1 MMKKRKLLSLVATTG
16 LLFAQFLTPLGQI
29 GALMGYADAKNSITE
44 VVTDGLNNRQTAD
57 LPQSET
63 AASKLEETASP
74 APTTSGDDKS
84 ENTTKKSPLELQPR
98 ALRVADDLLTR
109 TGSFKVK
116 KVDEDGKTLLGN
128 AKFRLMSD
136 STNTPVYQ
144 TELTTSIA
152 GEATFSNIPPGTYLL
167 KEIHAPSGYQEMTDC
182 YKITVSQDGY
192 TQYTYV
198 KTSVGT
204 EASPSVASSTGGAGS
219 TEVRAPKTSGV
230 VTVENYQFTTKNKA
244 SGNADYKK
252 LWATSGEFFD
262 MSFTLKVK
270 EGTQPGDSFTIK
282 LSPYLSPNG
291 IREKFISAPPLML
304 DNQVVATGIYDE
316 KENSYIY
323 TFNDLITRKKNIT
336 LTANYTF
343 SPEAKKVDREWYINT
358 YNITNVIDEQKQ
370 DSGDFTI
377 DYGEGQYMAG
387 VLNSGL
393 RLRNNV
399 TYLNRTTGEVEY
411 TIYLNNGAP
420 PRDSKYTVKNP
431 PLGGKHFLNLEEKSP
446 SVVFDKNSISVY
458 RVPLSQKGMMM
469 PYSMSGETDGLE
481 SIAFDYSNKGITF
494 DKASFYDK
502 VTGANTAGLLIKI
515 KAQIITENKRS
526 ADVSLNAG
534 WTYTNLIGA
543 RSDAKASAIELG
555 NTSSGSA
562 NNIEPTLTIRNYKK
576 KKGSIVFTK
585 QDSEEKKPLKDVTF
599 KLEKKEDDQWRIVD
613 KYKEVRSETD
623 GKLSLIDLDPGEYQL
638 IETKPLDGYL
648 IPSGPVATF
657 TITDQGTEDAVKPS
671 DKVIQNTKPGH
682 QKIKVVK
689 KDEQSSTPLSGAT
702 FQLESSKGVVLTGE
716 TNQKGEYTF
725 KDLPFGEYLLT
736 EIRAPK
742 GYILDKTPRT
752 ITIGETSNDTAPST
766 VQPRSVEFRSASAVL
781 TAGKDVSANIVVKKV
796 EYSSTNGQEFLNVN
810 PNHGENLIAR
820 TEFELKK
827 DIKIQ
832 KGDYFAVKLS
842 ENIDPFGIATGETT
856 SFNIVGTYGT
866 LAVGKYDNNS
876 RSIIYTFTD
885 YVDKYE
891 VSHFSTIL
899 PYFID
904 RYAVLNESDIE
915 ISTSVSN
922 QKYSTN
928 VRVLY
933 TPYYGATDSYSPVNI
948 GSMLTKLDL
957 KQELFTNYVYI
968 NPRHEQ
974 IRNGELYFIGDGSAV
989 INEETSVTLFKAP
1002 YNENMPPSWGVND
1015 ADLTEE
1021 VNIPI
1026 VKKNGQIYINFGNN
1040 LQYRDSFV
1048 MKVVGRYDINSDAPI
1063 KTSATLYQNYY
1074 NYYGYYT
1081 EKGRWIPRGPYSEYF
1096 TYNAGAVLKSGESSA
1111 DGAIRVSVTNRKNSV
1126 AFTKTNGLEKPLEA
1140 TFELRR
1146 LNSNK
1151 TFTSVKTTTSTKD
1164 TGTFSFEGMEAGS
1177 YEVWETRSPE
1187 GYLKPDKAVATFKV
1201 DKDGII
1207 KDLTPD
1213 NGKIINYPN
1222 TAKIIFTKMLASEKG
1237 ELSPA
1242 TKEKSATFSLWRL
1255 KEASLKETNTINQ
1268 AYDEQHYEPVI
1279 DNNSVR
1285 TVTSDSRG
1293 NVLFD
1298 KLSPGFYAIKE
1309 EKAPDGYV
1317 KQQGIVRIFQVDS
1330 AGKVIKYQY
1339 SKDKSIA
1346 DKLTEIT
1353 ALETEQL
1360 KQFDEIVNKQFV
1372 FPMTGGQ
1379 GVALFVMIGGAMMG
1393 IAYLG
1398 HRRKQKLNS

>member
-1 MMKKRKLLSLVATTG
+1 MMNKRKLLSLVATTG

-29 GALMGYADAKNSITE
+29 GVLMGYADAKNSITE
-44 VVTDGLNNRQTAD
+44 VVTDDLNNHQTAD

-63 AASKLEETASP
+63 AASKFEGTDSLAP
-74 APTTSGDDKS
+74 ATSGDEESK
-84 ENTTKKSPLELQPR
+84 NTIKKSPLELQPR

-116 KVDEDGKTLLGN
+116 KVDEDGKTPLSDV
-128 AKFRLMSD
+128 KFQLKSD

-144 TELTTSIA
+144 TESTTSNT
-152 GEATFSNIPPGTYLL
+152 GEATFSKIPPGTYLL
-167 KEIHAPSGYQEMTDC
+167 KEIQAPSGYQEMAD
-182 YKITVSQDGY
+182 YYRITVSQDGY

-411 TIYLNNGAP
+411 TIYLNNGAS
-420 PRDSKYTVKNP
+420 PRDSKYTVSDP
-431 PLGGKHFLNLEEKSP
+431 WVALHYINLAEKS
-446 SVVFDKNSISVY
+446 SAVLFNKDDITVY
-458 RVPLSQKGMMM
+458 RVPLSQKTSKM

-481 SIAFDYSNKGITF
+481 IISVNHDSQGFSLPKG
-494 DKASFYDK
+494 SFYDSETNK
-502 VTGANTAGLLIKI
+502 NTAGILIKI
-515 KAQIITENKRS
+515 KAKIDSPTKT
-526 ADVSLNAG
+526 ADVSLNAI
-534 WTYTNLIGA
+534 WKYTQVGGQSN
-543 RSDAKASAIELG
+543 AKASAIELG

-576 KKGSIVFTK
+576 KKGSIAFTK
-585 QDSEEKKPLKDVTF
+585 QDSEEKAALKDVTF
-599 KLEKKEDDQWRIVD
+599 KLEKKAGDQWHVVD
-613 KYKEVRSETD
+613 KYKEVKSETD

-648 IPSGPVATF
+648 VPSGPVATF
-657 TITDQGTEDAVKPS
+657 TITDQGTEGAVKPS
-671 DKVIQNTKPGH
+671 DKIIQNTKPGH

-689 KDEQSSTPLSGAT
+689 KDEQSSALLPGAT
-702 FQLESSKGVVLTGE
+702 FQLESSKGVILTGE
-716 TNQKGEYTF
+716 TNQRGEYTF

-885 YVDKYE
+885 YVEKYE
-891 VSHFSTIL
+891 VSRFSTIL

-904 RYAVLNESDIE
+904 RYTVKRDQDIVV
-915 ISTSVSN
+915 STSVSN
-922 QKYSTN
+922 QEYSTN

-968 NPRHEQ
+968 NPRHES
-974 IRNGELYFIGDGSAV
+974 IRNGELYFIGDGSAI

-1048 MKVVGRYDINSDAPI
+1048 IKVVGRYDINSDAPI

-1081 EKGRWIPRGPYSEYF
+1081 EKGRWIPQGPYSEYF

-1177 YEVWETRSPE
+1177 YEVWETQSPE

-1201 DKDGII
+1201 DKDGTI

-1255 KEASLKETNTINQ
+1255 KEASLKETNTVSQ

-1398 HRRKQKLNS
+1398 HRRKQKLNG

>member
-420 PRDSKYTVKNP
+420 PRDSKYTVSDPWVALHYVNVS
-431 PLGGKHFLNLEEKSP
+431 EKS
-446 SVVFDKNSISVY
+446 SAVLFNKDDITVY
-458 RVPLSQKGMMM
+458 RVPLSQKTSKM

-481 SIAFDYSNKGITF
+481 IISVNHDNQGFSLPKG
-494 DKASFYDK
+494 SFYDSETK
-502 VTGANTAGLLIKI
+502 KNTAGILIKI
-515 KAQIITENKRS
+515 KAKIDSPIRT
-526 ADVSLNAG
+526 ADVSLNAI
-534 WTYTNLIGA
+534 WKYTQVGGQSN
-543 RSDAKASAIELG
+543 AKASAIELG

-576 KKGSIVFTK
+576 KKGSIAFTK
-585 QDSEEKKPLKDVTF
+585 QDSEEKTALKDVTF
-599 KLEKKEDDQWRIVD
+599 KLEKKEDDQWRIID

-752 ITIGETSNDTAPST
+752 IIVGETPNDMAPST
-766 VQPRSVEFRSASAVL
+766 VQPRSVEFRSAPAAL
-781 TAGKDVSANIVVKKV
+781 TTGKDVSDNIVVKKV

-827 DIKIQ
+827 EIKIQ

-856 SFNIVGTYGT
+856 SFNIVGTYGI

-885 YVDKYE
+885 YVEKYE
-891 VSHFSTIL
+891 VSRFSTIL

-904 RYAVLNESDIE
+904 RYTVKRDQDIVV
-915 ISTSVSN
+915 STSVSN
-922 QKYSTN
+922 QEYSTN

-968 NPRHEQ
+968 NPRHES
-974 IRNGELYFIGDGSAV
+974 IRNGELYFIGDGSAI

-1002 YNENMPPSWGVND
+1002 YNENMSPSWGVND

-1048 MKVVGRYDINSDAPI
+1048 IKVVGRYDINSDAPI

-1081 EKGRWIPRGPYSEYF
+1081 EKGRWIPQGPYSEYF

-1164 TGTFSFEGMEAGS
+1164 TGKFSFEGMEAGS
-1177 YEVWETRSPE
+1177 YEVWETQSPE

-1201 DKDGII
+1201 DKDGTI

-1398 HRRKQKLNS
+1398 HRRKQKLNG

>member
-63 AASKLEETASP
+63 ATSKLEETASP

-204 EASPSVASSTGGAGS
+204 EVIPSVAPSTGEAGS

-411 TIYLNNGAP
+411 TIYLNNGAS
-420 PRDSKYTVKNP
+420 PRDSKYTVSDP
-431 PLGGKHFLNLEEKSP
+431 WVALHYINLAEKS
-446 SVVFDKNSISVY
+446 SAVLFNKDDITVY
-458 RVPLSQKGMMM
+458 RVPLSQKTSKM

-481 SIAFDYSNKGITF
+481 IISVNHDSQGFSLPKG
-494 DKASFYDK
+494 SFYDSETNK
-502 VTGANTAGLLIKI
+502 NTAGILIKI
-515 KAQIITENKRS
+515 KAKIDSPTKT
-526 ADVSLNAG
+526 ADVSLNAI
-534 WTYTNLIGA
+534 WKYTQVGGQSN
-543 RSDAKASAIELG
+543 AKASAIELG

-576 KKGSIVFTK
+576 KKGSIAFTK
-585 QDSEEKKPLKDVTF
+585 QDSEEKAALKDVTF
-599 KLEKKEDDQWRIVD
+599 KLEKKAGDQWHVID

-752 ITIGETSNDTAPST
+752 IIVGETPNDMAPST
-766 VQPRSVEFRSASAVL
+766 VQPRSVEFRSAPAAL
-781 TAGKDVSANIVVKKV
+781 TTGKDVSDNIVVKKV

-827 DIKIQ
+827 EIKIQ

-885 YVDKYE
+885 YVEKYE
-891 VSHFSTIL
+891 VSRFSTIL

-904 RYAVLNESDIE
+904 RYTVKRDQDIVV
-915 ISTSVSN
+915 STSVSN
-922 QKYSTN
+922 QEYSTN

-968 NPRHEQ
+968 NPRHES
-974 IRNGELYFIGDGSAV
+974 IRNGELYFIGDGSAI

-1048 MKVVGRYDINSDAPI
+1048 MKVVGRYDTDSDVPI

-1081 EKGRWIPRGPYSEYF
+1081 ENGRWIPQGPYSEYF

-1164 TGTFSFEGMEAGS
+1164 TGKFSFEGVEAGS
-1177 YEVWETRSPE
+1177 YEVWETQSPE

-1201 DKDGII
+1201 DKDGTI

-1255 KEASLKETNTINQ
+1255 KEASLKETNTVSQ

-1398 HRRKQKLNS
+1398 HRRKQKLNG

>member
-1 MMKKRKLLSLVATTG
+1 MMNKRKLLSLVATTG

-29 GALMGYADAKNSITE
+29 GVLMGYADAKNSITE
-44 VVTDGLNNRQTAD
+44 VVTDDLNNHQTAD

-63 AASKLEETASP
+63 AASKLEGTDSLAP
-74 APTTSGDDKS
+74 ATSGDEESK
-84 ENTTKKSPLELQPR
+84 NTIKKSPLELQPR

-116 KVDEDGKTLLGN
+116 KVDEDGKTPLSDV
-128 AKFRLMSD
+128 KFQLKSD

-144 TELTTSIA
+144 TESTTSNT
-152 GEATFSNIPPGTYLL
+152 GEATFSKIPPGTYLL
-167 KEIHAPSGYQEMTDC
+167 KEIQAPSGYQEMAD
-182 YKITVSQDGY
+182 YYRITVSQDGY

-411 TIYLNNGAP
+411 TIYLNNGAS
-420 PRDSKYTVKNP
+420 PRDSKYTVSDP
-431 PLGGKHFLNLEEKSP
+431 WVALHYINLAEKS
-446 SVVFDKNSISVY
+446 SAVLFNKDDITVY
-458 RVPLSQKGMMM
+458 RVPLSQKTSKM

-481 SIAFDYSNKGITF
+481 IISVNHDSQGFSLPKG
-494 DKASFYDK
+494 SFYDSETNK
-502 VTGANTAGLLIKI
+502 NTAGILIKI
-515 KAQIITENKRS
+515 KAKIDSPTKT
-526 ADVSLNAG
+526 ADVSLNTI
-534 WTYTNLIGA
+534 WKYTQVGGQSN
-543 RSDAKASAIELG
+543 AKASAIELG

-576 KKGSIVFTK
+576 KKGSIAFTK
-585 QDSEEKKPLKDVTF
+585 QDSEEKAALKDVTF
-599 KLEKKEDDQWRIVD
+599 KLEKKAGDQWHVVD
-613 KYKEVRSETD
+613 KYKEVKSETD

-648 IPSGPVATF
+648 VPSGPVATF
-657 TITDQGTEDAVKPS
+657 TITDQGTEGAVKPS
-671 DKVIQNTKPGH
+671 DKIIQNTKPGH

-689 KDEQSSTPLSGAT
+689 KDEQSSALLPGAT
-702 FQLESSKGVVLTGE
+702 FQLESSKGVILTGE
-716 TNQKGEYTF
+716 TNQRGEYTF

-885 YVDKYE
+885 YVEKYE
-891 VSHFSTIL
+891 VSRFSTIL

-904 RYAVLNESDIE
+904 RYTVKRDQDIVV
-915 ISTSVSN
+915 STSVSN
-922 QKYSTN
+922 QEYSTN

-968 NPRHEQ
+968 NPRHES
-974 IRNGELYFIGDGSAV
+974 IRNGELYFIGDGSAI

-1048 MKVVGRYDINSDAPI
+1048 IKVVGRYDINSDAPI

-1081 EKGRWIPRGPYSEYF
+1081 EKGRWIPQGPYSEYF

-1177 YEVWETRSPE
+1177 YEVWETQSPE

-1201 DKDGII
+1201 DKDGTI

-1255 KEASLKETNTINQ
+1255 KEASLKETNTVSQ

-1398 HRRKQKLNS
+1398 HRRKQKLNG

>member
-204 EASPSVASSTGGAGS
+204 EASPSVASSTGGAVS

-420 PRDSKYTVKNP
+420 PRDSKYTVSDPWVALHYVNVS
-431 PLGGKHFLNLEEKSP
+431 EKS
-446 SVVFDKNSISVY
+446 SAVLFNKDDITVY
-458 RVPLSQKGMMM
+458 RVPLSQKTSKM

-481 SIAFDYSNKGITF
+481 IISVNHDNQGFSLPKG
-494 DKASFYDK
+494 SFYDSETK
-502 VTGANTAGLLIKI
+502 KNTAGILIKI
-515 KAQIITENKRS
+515 KAKIDSPIRT
-526 ADVSLNAG
+526 ADVSLNAI
-534 WTYTNLIGA
+534 WKYTQVGGQSN
-543 RSDAKASAIELG
+543 AKASAIELG

-576 KKGSIVFTK
+576 KKGSIAFTK
-585 QDSEEKKPLKDVTF
+585 QDSEEKTALKDVTF
-599 KLEKKEDDQWRIVD
+599 KLEKKEDDQWRIID

-752 ITIGETSNDTAPST
+752 IIVGETPNDMAPST
-766 VQPRSVEFRSASAVL
+766 VQPRSVEFRSAPAAL
-781 TAGKDVSANIVVKKV
+781 TTGKDVSDNIVVKKV

-827 DIKIQ
+827 EIKIQ

-856 SFNIVGTYGT
+856 SFNIVGTYGI

-885 YVDKYE
+885 YVEKYE
-891 VSHFSTIL
+891 VSRFSTIL

-904 RYAVLNESDIE
+904 RYTVKRDQDIVV
-915 ISTSVSN
+915 STSVSN
-922 QKYSTN
+922 QEYSTN

-968 NPRHEQ
+968 NPRHES
-974 IRNGELYFIGDGSAV
+974 IRNGELYFIGDGSAI

-1048 MKVVGRYDINSDAPI
+1048 IKVVGRYDINSDAPI

-1081 EKGRWIPRGPYSEYF
+1081 EKGRWIPQGPYSEYF

-1164 TGTFSFEGMEAGS
+1164 TGKFSFEGMEAGS
-1177 YEVWETRSPE
+1177 YEVWETQSPE

-1201 DKDGII
+1201 DKDGTI

>member
-204 EASPSVASSTGGAGS
+204 EVIPSVAPSTGEAGS

-411 TIYLNNGAP
+411 TIYLNNGAS
-420 PRDSKYTVKNP
+420 PRDSKYTVSDPWVALHYVNVS
-431 PLGGKHFLNLEEKSP
+431 EKS
-446 SVVFDKNSISVY
+446 SAVLFNKDDITVY
-458 RVPLSQKGMMM
+458 RVPLSQKTSKM

-481 SIAFDYSNKGITF
+481 IISVNHDNQGFSLPKG
-494 DKASFYDK
+494 SFYDSETK
-502 VTGANTAGLLIKI
+502 KNTAGILIKI
-515 KAQIITENKRS
+515 KAKIDSPIRT
-526 ADVSLNAG
+526 ADVSLNAI
-534 WTYTNLIGA
+534 WKYTQVGGQSN
-543 RSDAKASAIELG
+543 AKASAIELG

-576 KKGSIVFTK
+576 KKGSIAFTK
-585 QDSEEKKPLKDVTF
+585 QDSEEKTALKDVTF
-599 KLEKKEDDQWRIVD
+599 KLEKKAGDQWHVVD
-613 KYKEVRSETD
+613 KYKEVKSETD

-752 ITIGETSNDTAPST
+752 IIVGETSNDMAPST
-766 VQPRSVEFRSASAVL
+766 VQPRSVEFRSAPAAL
-781 TAGKDVSANIVVKKV
+781 TTGKDVSDNIVVKKV

-827 DIKIQ
+827 EIKIQ

-856 SFNIVGTYGT
+856 SFNIVGTYGI

-885 YVDKYE
+885 YVEKYE
-891 VSHFSTIL
+891 VSRFSTIL

-904 RYAVLNESDIE
+904 RYTVKRDQDIVV
-915 ISTSVSN
+915 STSVSN
-922 QKYSTN
+922 QEYSTN

-968 NPRHEQ
+968 NPRHES
-974 IRNGELYFIGDGSAV
+974 IRNGELYFIGDGSAI
-989 INEETSVTLFKAP
+989 INEETSVTLFKAH

-1040 LQYRDSFV
+1040 LQYKDSFV
-1048 MKVVGRYDINSDAPI
+1048 MKVVGRYDTDSDVPI

-1081 EKGRWIPRGPYSEYF
+1081 ENGRWIPQGPYSEYF

-1177 YEVWETRSPE
+1177 YEVWETQSPE

-1201 DKDGII
+1201 DKDGTI

-1255 KEASLKETNTINQ
+1255 KEENLKETNTINQ

>member
-84 ENTTKKSPLELQPR
+84 ENTAKKSPLELQPR

-420 PRDSKYTVKNP
+420 PRDSKYTVSDPWVALHYVNVS
-431 PLGGKHFLNLEEKSP
+431 EKS
-446 SVVFDKNSISVY
+446 SAVLFNKDDITVY
-458 RVPLSQKGMMM
+458 RVPLSQKTSKM

-481 SIAFDYSNKGITF
+481 IISVNHDNQGFSLPKG
-494 DKASFYDK
+494 SFYDSETK
-502 VTGANTAGLLIKI
+502 KNTAGILIKI
-515 KAQIITENKRS
+515 KAKIDSPIRT
-526 ADVSLNAG
+526 ADVSLNAI
-534 WTYTNLIGA
+534 WKYTQVGGQSN
-543 RSDAKASAIELG
+543 AKASAIELG

-576 KKGSIVFTK
+576 KKGSIAFTK
-585 QDSEEKKPLKDVTF
+585 QDSEEKTALKDVTF
-599 KLEKKEDDQWRIVD
+599 KLEKKEDDQWRIID

-752 ITIGETSNDTAPST
+752 IIVGETSNDMAPST
-766 VQPRSVEFRSASAVL
+766 VQPRSVEFRSAPAAL
-781 TAGKDVSANIVVKKV
+781 TTGKDVSDNIVVKKV

-827 DIKIQ
+827 EIKIQ

-856 SFNIVGTYGT
+856 SFNIVGTYGI

-885 YVDKYE
+885 YVEKYE
-891 VSHFSTIL
+891 VSRFSTIL

-904 RYAVLNESDIE
+904 RYTVKRDQDIVV
-915 ISTSVSN
+915 STSVSN
-922 QKYSTN
+922 QEYSTN

-968 NPRHEQ
+968 NPRHES

-1255 KEASLKETNTINQ
+1255 KEASLKETNTVSQ

-1398 HRRKQKLNS
+1398 HHRKQKLNS

>member
-420 PRDSKYTVKNP
+420 PRDSKYTVSDPWVALHYVNVS
-431 PLGGKHFLNLEEKSP
+431 EKS
-446 SVVFDKNSISVY
+446 SAVLFNKDDITVY
-458 RVPLSQKGMMM
+458 RVPLSQKTSKM

-481 SIAFDYSNKGITF
+481 IISVNHDNQGFSLPKG
-494 DKASFYDK
+494 SFYDSETK
-502 VTGANTAGLLIKI
+502 KNTAGILIKI
-515 KAQIITENKRS
+515 KAKIDSPIRT
-526 ADVSLNAG
+526 ADVSLNAI
-534 WTYTNLIGA
+534 WKYTQVGGQSN
-543 RSDAKASAIELG
+543 AKASAIELG

-576 KKGSIVFTK
+576 KKGSIAFTK
-585 QDSEEKKPLKDVTF
+585 QDSEEKTALKDVTF
-599 KLEKKEDDQWRIVD
+599 KLEKKAGDQWRIID

-752 ITIGETSNDTAPST
+752 IIVGETPNDMAPST
-766 VQPRSVEFRSASAVL
+766 VQPRSVEFRSAPAAL
-781 TAGKDVSANIVVKKV
+781 TTGKDVSDNIVVKKV

-827 DIKIQ
+827 EIKIQ

-856 SFNIVGTYGT
+856 SFNIVGTYGI

-885 YVDKYE
+885 YVEKYE
-891 VSHFSTIL
+891 VSRFSTIL

-904 RYAVLNESDIE
+904 RYTVKRDQDIVV
-915 ISTSVSN
+915 STSVSN
-922 QKYSTN
+922 QEYSTN

-968 NPRHEQ
+968 NPRHES
-974 IRNGELYFIGDGSAV
+974 IRNGELYFIGDGSAI

-1048 MKVVGRYDINSDAPI
+1048 IKVVGRYDINSDAPI

-1081 EKGRWIPRGPYSEYF
+1081 EKGRWIPQGPYSEYF

-1164 TGTFSFEGMEAGS
+1164 TGKFSFEGMEAGS
-1177 YEVWETRSPE
+1177 YEVWETQSPE

-1201 DKDGII
+1201 DKDGTI

>member
-420 PRDSKYTVKNP
+420 PRDSKYTVSDPWVALHYVNVS
-431 PLGGKHFLNLEEKSP
+431 EKS
-446 SVVFDKNSISVY
+446 SAVLFNKDDITVY
-458 RVPLSQKGMMM
+458 RVPLSQKTSKM

-481 SIAFDYSNKGITF
+481 IISVNHDNQGFSLPKG
-494 DKASFYDK
+494 SFYDSETK
-502 VTGANTAGLLIKI
+502 KNTAGILIKI
-515 KAQIITENKRS
+515 KAKIDSPIRT
-526 ADVSLNAG
+526 ADVSLNAI
-534 WTYTNLIGA
+534 WKYTQVGGQSN
-543 RSDAKASAIELG
+543 AKASAIELG

-599 KLEKKEDDQWRIVD
+599 KLEKKEDDQWRIID

-752 ITIGETSNDTAPST
+752 IIVGETSNDMAPST
-766 VQPRSVEFRSASAVL
+766 VQPRSVEFRSAPAAL
-781 TAGKDVSANIVVKKV
+781 TTGKDVSDNIVVKKV

-827 DIKIQ
+827 EIKIQ

-856 SFNIVGTYGT
+856 SFNIVGTYGI

-885 YVDKYE
+885 YVEKYE
-891 VSHFSTIL
+891 VSRFSTIL

-904 RYAVLNESDIE
+904 RYTVKRDQDIVV
-915 ISTSVSN
+915 STSVSN
-922 QKYSTN
+922 QEYSTN

-968 NPRHEQ
+968 NPRHYSLS
-974 IRNGELYFIGDGSAV
+974 NGRLVFSGQGAAIIDE
-989 INEETSVTLFKAP
+989 NTQVTLYLANDT
-1002 YNENMPPSWGVND
+1002 YDMPPSWGID
-1015 ADLTEE
+1015 DKRLIEE
-1021 VNIPI
+1021 KSIKINKSLGRIDI
-1026 VKKNGQIYINFGNN
+1026 DFQNRLYSGQ
-1040 LQYRDSFV
+1040 SFIL
-1048 MKVVGRYDINSDAPI
+1048 KIVGRYDINSDAPI

-1081 EKGRWIPRGPYSEYF
+1081 EKGRWIPQGPYSEYF

-1177 YEVWETRSPE
+1177 YEVWETQSPE

-1201 DKDGII
+1201 DKDGTI

-1398 HRRKQKLNS
+1398 HRRKQKLNG

>member
-204 EASPSVASSTGGAGS
+204 EVIPSVAPSTGEAGS

-343 SPEAKKVDREWYINT
+343 SPEAKKVDREWYIST

-411 TIYLNNGAP
+411 TIYLNNGAS
-420 PRDSKYTVKNP
+420 PRDSKYTVSDPWVALHYVNVS
-431 PLGGKHFLNLEEKSP
+431 EKS
-446 SVVFDKNSISVY
+446 SAVLFNKDDITVY
-458 RVPLSQKGMMM
+458 RVPLSQKTSKM

-481 SIAFDYSNKGITF
+481 IISVNHDNQGFSLPKG
-494 DKASFYDK
+494 SFYDSETK
-502 VTGANTAGLLIKI
+502 KNTAGILIKI
-515 KAQIITENKRS
+515 KAKIDSPIRT
-526 ADVSLNAG
+526 ADVSLNAI
-534 WTYTNLIGA
+534 WKYTQVGGQSN
-543 RSDAKASAIELG
+543 AKASAIELG

-576 KKGSIVFTK
+576 KKGSIAFTK
-585 QDSEEKKPLKDVTF
+585 QDSEEKTALKDVTF
-599 KLEKKEDDQWRIVD
+599 KLEKKAGDQWHVVD
-613 KYKEVRSETD
+613 KYKEVKSETD

-752 ITIGETSNDTAPST
+752 IIVGETSNDMAPST
-766 VQPRSVEFRSASAVL
+766 VQPRSVEFRSAPAAL
-781 TAGKDVSANIVVKKV
+781 TTGKDVSDNIVVKKV

-827 DIKIQ
+827 EIKIQ

-856 SFNIVGTYGT
+856 SFNIVGTYGI

-885 YVDKYE
+885 YVEKYE
-891 VSHFSTIL
+891 VSRFSTIL

-904 RYAVLNESDIE
+904 RYTVKRDQDIVV
-915 ISTSVSN
+915 STSVSN
-922 QKYSTN
+922 QEYSTN

-968 NPRHEQ
+968 NPRHES
-974 IRNGELYFIGDGSAV
+974 IRNGELYFIGDGSAI
-989 INEETSVTLFKAP
+989 INEETSVTLFKAH

-1015 ADLTEE
+1015 ADLMEE

-1048 MKVVGRYDINSDAPI
+1048 MKVVGRYDTDSDVPI

-1081 EKGRWIPRGPYSEYF
+1081 ENGRWIPQGPYSEYF

-1177 YEVWETRSPE
+1177 YEVWETQSPE

-1201 DKDGII
+1201 DKDGTI

-1255 KEASLKETNTINQ
+1255 KEENLKETNTINQ

>member
-1 MMKKRKLLSLVATTG
+1 MMNKRKLLSLVATTG

-29 GALMGYADAKNSITE
+29 GVLMGYADAKNSITE
-44 VVTDGLNNRQTAD
+44 VVTDDLNNHQTAD

-63 AASKLEETASP
+63 AASKLEGTDSLAP
-74 APTTSGDDKS
+74 ATSGDEESK
-84 ENTTKKSPLELQPR
+84 NTIKKSPLELQPR

-116 KVDEDGKTLLGN
+116 KVDEDGKTPLSDV
-128 AKFRLMSD
+128 KFQLKSD

-144 TELTTSIA
+144 TESTTSNT
-152 GEATFSNIPPGTYLL
+152 GEATFSKIPPGTYLL
-167 KEIHAPSGYQEMTDC
+167 KEIQAPSGYQEMAD
-182 YKITVSQDGY
+182 YYRITVSQDGY

-431 PLGGKHFLNLEEKSP
+431 PLGGNHFLNLEEKSP

-752 ITIGETSNDTAPST
+752 IIVGETPNDMAPST
-766 VQPRSVEFRSASAVL
+766 VQPRSVKFRSAPAAL
-781 TAGKDVSANIVVKKV
+781 TTDKDVSASIVVKKV
-796 EYSSTNGQEFLNVN
+796 EYSSTNGQASLNVN

-827 DIKIQ
+827 DTKIQ
-832 KGDYFAVKLS
+832 KGDYFVVKLS

-856 SFNIVGTYGT
+856 SFNIVGTYGI
-866 LAVGKYDNNS
+866 LAIGKYDSNS

-891 VSHFSTIL
+891 VSRFSTIL

-904 RYAVLNESDIE
+904 RYTVKRDQDIVV
-915 ISTSVSN
+915 STSVSD
-922 QKYSTN
+922 QKYTAK

-933 TPYYGATDSYSPVNI
+933 TPYYGATDSYSPVNV

-957 KQELFTNYVYI
+957 AQGLFTNYVYI

-974 IRNGELYFIGDGSAV
+974 IRNGKLYFTGEGSAV
-989 INEETSVTLFKAP
+989 INEGTTVTLFKAP

-1015 ADLTEE
+1015 AGLTKE
-1021 VNIPI
+1021 VNIPV
-1026 VKKNGQIYINFGNN
+1026 VKENGRIYIDFGNS
-1040 LQYRDSFV
+1040 LQYRDSFIL
-1048 MKVVGRYDINSDAPI
+1048 KIVGRYDADSDAPI

-1081 EKGRWIPRGPYSEYF
+1081 EKGRWIPQGPYSEYF

-1111 DGAIRVSVTNRKNSV
+1111 DGAIRVSVTNRKNSI
-1126 AFTKTNGLEKPLEA
+1126 AFIKTNDLEKPLEA

-1146 LNSNK
+1146 LDSNK
-1151 TFTSVKTTTSTKD
+1151 AFTSVKTTKSTKD
-1164 TGTFSFEGMEAGS
+1164 TGTFSFEGMETGS
-1177 YEVWETRSPE
+1177 YEVWETQSPE
-1187 GYLKPDKAVATFKV
+1187 GYLKPNKAVATFKV
-1201 DKDGII
+1201 DKDGTI

-1242 TKEKSATFSLWRL
+1242 TKEKSATFSLWQL
-1255 KEASLKETNTINQ
+1255 KEASLKETGTINQ
-1268 AYDEQHYEPVI
+1268 AYDEQHYEPVMN
-1279 DNNSVR
+1279 NNSVR
-1285 TVTSDSRG
+1285 TVTSDSSG

-1330 AGKVIKYQY
+1330 AGKVIKYHH
-1339 SKDKSIA
+1339 SKDKTIT

-1379 GVALFVMIGGAMMG
+1379 GIALFVMIGGAMMG

-1398 HRRKQKLNS
+1398 HHRKQKLNS

>member
-63 AASKLEETASP
+63 ATSKLEETASP

-204 EASPSVASSTGGAGS
+204 EVIPSVAPSTGEAGS

-420 PRDSKYTVKNP
+420 PRDSKYTVSDPWVALHYVNVS
-431 PLGGKHFLNLEEKSP
+431 EKS
-446 SVVFDKNSISVY
+446 SAVLFNKDDITVY
-458 RVPLSQKGMMM
+458 RVPLSQKTSKM

-481 SIAFDYSNKGITF
+481 IISVNHDNQGFSLPKG
-494 DKASFYDK
+494 SFYDSETK
-502 VTGANTAGLLIKI
+502 KNTAGILIKI
-515 KAQIITENKRS
+515 KAKIDSPIRT
-526 ADVSLNAG
+526 ADVSLNAI
-534 WTYTNLIGA
+534 WKYTQVGGQSN
-543 RSDAKASAIELG
+543 AKASAIELG

-576 KKGSIVFTK
+576 KKGSIAFTK
-585 QDSEEKKPLKDVTF
+585 QDSEEKTALKDVTF
-599 KLEKKEDDQWRIVD
+599 KLEKKAGDQWHVVD
-613 KYKEVRSETD
+613 KYKEVKSETD

-648 IPSGPVATF
+648 VPSGPVATF
-657 TITDQGTEDAVKPS
+657 TITDQGTEGEVKPS
-671 DKVIQNTKPGH
+671 DKIIKNTKPGH

-689 KDEQSSTPLSGAT
+689 KDEQSSAPLPGAT
-702 FQLESSKGVVLTGE
+702 FQLESSKGVILTGE

-742 GYILDKTPRT
+742 GYILDKTPHT
-752 ITIGETSNDTAPST
+752 IIVGETSNDMAPST
-766 VQPRSVEFRSASAVL
+766 VQPRSVEFRSAPAAL
-781 TAGKDVSANIVVKKV
+781 TTGKDVSDNIVVKKV

-827 DIKIQ
+827 EIKIQ

-856 SFNIVGTYGT
+856 SFNIVGTYGI

-885 YVDKYE
+885 YVEKYE
-891 VSHFSTIL
+891 VSRFSTIL

-904 RYAVLNESDIE
+904 RYTVKRDQDIVV
-915 ISTSVSN
+915 STSVSN
-922 QKYSTN
+922 QEYSTN

-968 NPRHEQ
+968 NPRHES
-974 IRNGELYFIGDGSAV
+974 IRNGELYFIGDGSAI

-1048 MKVVGRYDINSDAPI
+1048 IKVVGRYDINSDAPI

-1081 EKGRWIPRGPYSEYF
+1081 EKGRWIPQGPYSEYF

-1164 TGTFSFEGMEAGS
+1164 TGKFSFEGMEAGS
-1177 YEVWETRSPE
+1177 YEVWETQSPE

-1201 DKDGII
+1201 DKDGTI

-1379 GVALFVMIGGAMMG
+1379 GIALFMIIGGAMMG

-1398 HRRKQKLNS
+1398 HRRKQKLNR

>member
-204 EASPSVASSTGGAGS
+204 EVIPSVAPSTGEAGS

-420 PRDSKYTVKNP
+420 PRDSKYTVSDPWVALHYVNVS
-431 PLGGKHFLNLEEKSP
+431 EKS
-446 SVVFDKNSISVY
+446 SAVLFNKDDITVY
-458 RVPLSQKGMMM
+458 RVPLSQKTSKM

-481 SIAFDYSNKGITF
+481 IISVNHDNQGFSLPKG
-494 DKASFYDK
+494 SFYDSETK
-502 VTGANTAGLLIKI
+502 KNTAGILIKI
-515 KAQIITENKRS
+515 KAKIDSPIRT
-526 ADVSLNAG
+526 ADVSLNAI
-534 WTYTNLIGA
+534 WKYTQVGGQSN
-543 RSDAKASAIELG
+543 AKASAIELG

-576 KKGSIVFTK
+576 KKGSIAFTK
-585 QDSEEKKPLKDVTF
+585 QDSEEKTALKDVTF
-599 KLEKKEDDQWRIVD
+599 KLEKKEDDQWRIID

-752 ITIGETSNDTAPST
+752 IIVGETSNDMAPST
-766 VQPRSVEFRSASAVL
+766 VQPRSVEFRSAPAAL
-781 TAGKDVSANIVVKKV
+781 TTGKDVSDNIVVKKV

-827 DIKIQ
+827 EIKIQ

-856 SFNIVGTYGT
+856 SFNIVGTYGI

-885 YVDKYE
+885 YVEKYE
-891 VSHFSTIL
+891 VSRFSTIL

-904 RYAVLNESDIE
+904 RYTVKRDQDIVV
-915 ISTSVSN
+915 STSVSN
-922 QKYSTN
+922 QEYSTN

-968 NPRHEQ
+968 NPRHES
-974 IRNGELYFIGDGSAV
+974 IRNGELYFIGDGSAI

-1048 MKVVGRYDINSDAPI
+1048 IKVVGRYDINSDAPI

-1081 EKGRWIPRGPYSEYF
+1081 EKGRWIPQGPYSEYF

-1164 TGTFSFEGMEAGS
+1164 TGKFSFEGMEAGS
-1177 YEVWETRSPE
+1177 YEVWEMQSPE

-1201 DKDGII
+1201 DKDGTI

-1379 GVALFVMIGGAMMG
+1379 GIALFMIIGGAMMG

-1398 HRRKQKLNS
+1398 HRRKQKLNR

>member
-204 EASPSVASSTGGAGS
+204 EVIPSVAPSTGEAGS

-420 PRDSKYTVKNP
+420 PRDSKYTVSDPWVALHYVNVS
-431 PLGGKHFLNLEEKSP
+431 EKS
-446 SVVFDKNSISVY
+446 SAVLFNKDDITVY
-458 RVPLSQKGMMM
+458 RVPLSQKTSKM

-481 SIAFDYSNKGITF
+481 IISVNHDNQGFSLPKG
-494 DKASFYDK
+494 SFYDSETK
-502 VTGANTAGLLIKI
+502 KNTAGILIKI
-515 KAQIITENKRS
+515 KAKIDSPIRT
-526 ADVSLNAG
+526 ADVSLNAI
-534 WTYTNLIGA
+534 WKYTQVGGQSN
-543 RSDAKASAIELG
+543 AKASAIELG

-576 KKGSIVFTK
+576 KKGSIAFTK
-585 QDSEEKKPLKDVTF
+585 QDSEEKTALKDVTF
-599 KLEKKEDDQWRIVD
+599 KLEKKEDDQWRIID

-752 ITIGETSNDTAPST
+752 IIVGETSNDMAPST
-766 VQPRSVEFRSASAVL
+766 VQPRSVEFRSAPAAL
-781 TAGKDVSANIVVKKV
+781 TTGKDVSDNIVVKKV

-827 DIKIQ
+827 EIKIQ

-856 SFNIVGTYGT
+856 SFNIVGTYGI

-885 YVDKYE
+885 YVEKYE
-891 VSHFSTIL
+891 VSRFSTIL

-904 RYAVLNESDIE
+904 RYTVKRDQDIVV
-915 ISTSVSN
+915 STSVSN
-922 QKYSTN
+922 QEYSTN

-968 NPRHEQ
+968 NPRHES

-1177 YEVWETRSPE
+1177 YEVWETQSPE

-1201 DKDGII
+1201 DKDGTI

>member
-84 ENTTKKSPLELQPR
+84 ENTAKKSPLELQPR

-323 TFNDLITRKKNIT
+323 TFNDLITCKKNIT

-420 PRDSKYTVKNP
+420 PRDSKYTVSDPWVALHYVNVS
-431 PLGGKHFLNLEEKSP
+431 EKS
-446 SVVFDKNSISVY
+446 SAVLFNKDDITVY
-458 RVPLSQKGMMM
+458 RVPLSQKTSKM

-481 SIAFDYSNKGITF
+481 IISVNHDNQGFSLPKG
-494 DKASFYDK
+494 SFYDSETK
-502 VTGANTAGLLIKI
+502 KNTAGILIKI
-515 KAQIITENKRS
+515 KAKIDSPIRT
-526 ADVSLNAG
+526 ADVSLNAI
-534 WTYTNLIGA
+534 WKYTQVGGQSN
-543 RSDAKASAIELG
+543 AKASAIELG

-576 KKGSIVFTK
+576 KKGSIAFTK
-585 QDSEEKKPLKDVTF
+585 QDSEEKTALKDVTF
-599 KLEKKEDDQWRIVD
+599 KLEKKEDDQWRIID

-702 FQLESSKGVVLTGE
+702 FQLESSKGAVLTGE

-752 ITIGETSNDTAPST
+752 IIVGETSNDMAPST
-766 VQPRSVEFRSASAVL
+766 VQPRSVEFRSAPAAL
-781 TAGKDVSANIVVKKV
+781 TTGKDVSDNIVVKKV

-827 DIKIQ
+827 EIKIQ

-856 SFNIVGTYGT
+856 SFNIVGTYGI

-885 YVDKYE
+885 YVEKYE
-891 VSHFSTIL
+891 VSRFSTIL

-904 RYAVLNESDIE
+904 RYTVKRDQDIVV
-915 ISTSVSN
+915 STSVSN
-922 QKYSTN
+922 QEYSTN

-968 NPRHEQ
+968 NPRHES

-1255 KEASLKETNTINQ
+1255 KEASLKETNTVSQ

-1398 HRRKQKLNS
+1398 HHRKQKLNS

>member
-204 EASPSVASSTGGAGS
+204 EVIPSVAPSTGEAGS

-420 PRDSKYTVKNP
+420 PRDSKYTVSDPWVALHYVNVS
-431 PLGGKHFLNLEEKSP
+431 EKS
-446 SVVFDKNSISVY
+446 SAVLFNKDDITVY
-458 RVPLSQKGMMM
+458 RVPLSQKTSKM

-481 SIAFDYSNKGITF
+481 IISVNHDNQGFSLPKG
-494 DKASFYDK
+494 SFYDSETK
-502 VTGANTAGLLIKI
+502 KNTAGILIKI
-515 KAQIITENKRS
+515 KAKIDSPIRT
-526 ADVSLNAG
+526 ADVSLNAI
-534 WTYTNLIGA
+534 WKYTQVGGQSN
-543 RSDAKASAIELG
+543 AKASAIELG

-599 KLEKKEDDQWRIVD
+599 KLEKKEDDQWRIID

-752 ITIGETSNDTAPST
+752 IIVGETSNDMAPST
-766 VQPRSVEFRSASAVL
+766 VQPRSVEFRSAPAAL
-781 TAGKDVSANIVVKKV
+781 TTGKDVSDNIVVKKV

-827 DIKIQ
+827 EIKIQ

-856 SFNIVGTYGT
+856 SFNIVGTYGI

-885 YVDKYE
+885 YVEKYE
-891 VSHFSTIL
+891 VSRFSIIL

-904 RYAVLNESDIE
+904 RYTVKRDQDIVV
-915 ISTSVSN
+915 STSVSN
-922 QKYSTN
+922 QEYSTN

-968 NPRHEQ
+968 NPRHES

-1177 YEVWETRSPE
+1177 YEVWETQSPE

-1201 DKDGII
+1201 DKDGTI

-1317 KQQGIVRIFQVDS
+1317 KQQGIVRIFRVDS

>member
-84 ENTTKKSPLELQPR
+84 ENTAKKSPLELQPR

-411 TIYLNNGAP
+411 TIYLNNGAS
-420 PRDSKYTVKNP
+420 PRDSKYTVSDPWVALHYVNVS
-431 PLGGKHFLNLEEKSP
+431 EKS
-446 SVVFDKNSISVY
+446 SAVLFNKDDITVY
-458 RVPLSQKGMMM
+458 RVPLSQKTSKM

-481 SIAFDYSNKGITF
+481 IISVNHDNQGFSLPKG
-494 DKASFYDK
+494 SFYDSETK
-502 VTGANTAGLLIKI
+502 KNTAGILIKI
-515 KAQIITENKRS
+515 KAKIDSPIRT
-526 ADVSLNAG
+526 ADVSLNAI
-534 WTYTNLIGA
+534 WKYTQVGGQSN
-543 RSDAKASAIELG
+543 AKASAIELG

-576 KKGSIVFTK
+576 KKGSIAFTK
-585 QDSEEKKPLKDVTF
+585 QDSEEKTALKDVTF
-599 KLEKKEDDQWRIVD
+599 KLEKKAGDQWHVVD
-613 KYKEVRSETD
+613 KYKEVKSETD

-752 ITIGETSNDTAPST
+752 IIVGETSNDMAPST
-766 VQPRSVEFRSASAVL
+766 VQPRSVEFRSAPAAL
-781 TAGKDVSANIVVKKV
+781 TTGKDVSDNIVVKKV

-827 DIKIQ
+827 EIKIQ

-856 SFNIVGTYGT
+856 SFNIVGTYGI

-885 YVDKYE
+885 YVEKYE
-891 VSHFSTIL
+891 VSRFSTIL

-904 RYAVLNESDIE
+904 RYTVKRDQDIVV
-915 ISTSVSN
+915 STSVSN
-922 QKYSTN
+922 QEYSTN

-968 NPRHEQ
+968 NPRHES
-974 IRNGELYFIGDGSAV
+974 IRNGELYFIGDGSAI
-989 INEETSVTLFKAP
+989 INEETSVTLFKAH

-1048 MKVVGRYDINSDAPI
+1048 MKVVGRYDTDSDVPI

-1081 EKGRWIPRGPYSEYF
+1081 ENGRWIPQGPYSEYF

-1177 YEVWETRSPE
+1177 YEVWETQSPE

-1201 DKDGII
+1201 DKDGTI

-1255 KEASLKETNTINQ
+1255 KEENLKETNTINQ